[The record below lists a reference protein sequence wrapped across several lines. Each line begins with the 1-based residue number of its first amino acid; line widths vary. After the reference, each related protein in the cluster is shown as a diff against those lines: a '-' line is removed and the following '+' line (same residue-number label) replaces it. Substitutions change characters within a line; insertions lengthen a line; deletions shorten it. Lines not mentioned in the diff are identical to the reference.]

1 MKIQVVT
8 IGIICQIIAIGFFI
22 ATLVSFYNL
31 SITFQFAVDDG
42 RMSVYSVD
50 SLRSAIKWFGISLG
64 SHFIG
69 SLIMWFGHVPRALRT
84 RELPPLVPENPYER
98 PL

>member
-1 MKIQVVT
+1 MHIRAIYVGLFFQA
-8 IGIICQIIAIGFFI
+8 IAICYFI

-42 RMSVYSVD
+42 HMSIYSVD
-50 SLRSAIKWFGISLG
+50 SLRSAIKWFGISMG

-69 SLIMWFGHVPRALRT
+69 SLIMWISHISRST
-84 RELPPLVPENPYER
+84 RSPELPPLVRDNPYER
-98 PL
+98 